1 MAKSDLFVRC
11 PKFKKEC
18 DIDTC
23 PRFLR
28 NVEICISSNGR
39 CSANGFCYEHGTKYI
54 TTVPQE
60 YFCDRQT
67 AASWELME
75 RDVRDEMI
83 QLDHIR
89 RLLEK
94 NCFFVFSE
102 PKEGE
107 SFDEDAILFDT
118 ISDVI
123 RHAIQDLDKGKMATP
138 KVACI
143 WQKVLP
149 TILSFRDEETE
160 YYIEEDPKEHPE
172 AFEWTLPNGEKILMN
187 FACWPHR
194 LTPKV
199 DRVRELT
206 GQYLE
211 RALREAR
218 TRNSSSKDA
227 WVKALGNY
235 NRVKS
240 AWTMPESQAILD
252 EMVKDMIDGATRLS
266 VDLSIPDPSGSIR
279 NSETADAVAER
290 LQPNF
295 DEQKKSIASV
305 ARGVKSIN
313 DCIKLFFGKLIK
325 WFAPRKNVTQED
337 VKATID
343 KSRRYECLSRVTN
356 MTHKTQLMAI
366 IDYTYDHPIVYEK
379 DRKFGKDTMS
389 LSEAARI
396 VFDANIEKW
405 RLSDDAW
412 TDFEHFKSAC
422 YEYRGK
428 NNDPYNYAT

>member
-23 PRFLR
+23 PRFL
-28 NVEICISSNGR
+28 SNIEVITSGSGIR
-39 CSANGFCYEHGTKYI
+39 TANGFCYEHGTRYI
-54 TTVPQE
+54 TDVPQK
-60 YFCDRQT
+60 YFCDCQT

-83 QLDHIR
+83 QLARIR
-89 RLLEK
+89 HLLEE
-94 NCFFVFSE
+94 NFFFIFTE
-102 PKEGE
+102 PEEGE
-107 SFDEDAILFDT
+107 SFDEDAVPFDT
-118 ISDVI
+118 ITDVI

-138 KVACI
+138 KVACT

-149 TILSFRDEETE
+149 AMLSFRDEETV

-172 AFEWTLPNGEKILMN
+172 AFEQTLPNGEKVLMN
-187 FACWPHR
+187 FASGPHR

-227 WVKALGNY
+227 WAKALGNY
-235 NRVKS
+235 NRVKN
-240 AWTMPESQAILD
+240 AWTMPESQAILN
-252 EMVKDMIDGATRLS
+252 EMVKDMIDGATHLS
-266 VDLSIPDPSGSIR
+266 IDLSIPDPSSSIR

-295 DEQKKSIASV
+295 DEQKKSIEGV
-305 ARGVKSIN
+305 AKTAKSIS
-313 DCIKLFFGKLIK
+313 DSIKFFFGKVCK
-325 WFAPRKNVTQED
+325 WFIPRKDVKRED
-337 VKATID
+337 VEAAISKAN
-343 KSRRYECLSRVTN
+343 RYACLARVSEP
-356 MTHKTQLMAI
+356 HRTQLKAV
-366 IDYTYDHPIVYEK
+366 IDYTYDHPIVHEK

-396 VFDANIEKW
+396 VFDGNIEKW
-405 RLSDDAW
+405 RLVPGTW
-412 TDFEHFKSAC
+412 VNFEDFKAGC
-422 YEYRGK
+422 YQHRGK
-428 NNDPYNYAT
+428 KDDPYNYAT

>member
-1 MAKSDLFVRC
+1 MAKSDLFIRC
-11 PKFKKEC
+11 PKFKTEC

-23 PRFLR
+23 PRFL
-28 NVEICISSNGR
+28 SNIEVITNGNGMHT
-39 CSANGFCYEHGTKYI
+39 ANGFCYEHGTRYI
-54 TTVPQE
+54 TDVPQK

-75 RDVRDEMI
+75 RDVRDEMV
-83 QLDHIR
+83 QLARIR
-89 RLLEK
+89 RLLEE
-94 NCFFVFSE
+94 NFFFIFTE
-102 PKEGE
+102 PEEGE
-107 SFDEDAILFDT
+107 SFDEDTVPFDT

-123 RHAIQDLDKGKMATP
+123 EHAIRDLDKGKMATP
-138 KVACI
+138 KVACT

-149 TILSFRDEETE
+149 EMLSFRDEETV

-172 AFEWTLPNGEKILMN
+172 AFEQTLPNGEKVLMN
-187 FACWPHR
+187 FASGQHR

-235 NRVKS
+235 NRVKN
-240 AWTMPESQAILD
+240 AWTMPESQGILN
-252 EMVKDMIDGATRLS
+252 EMVKDMIEGATRLS
-266 VDLSIPDPSGSIR
+266 IDLSIPDTSSSIR

-295 DEQKKSIASV
+295 DEQKKSIAGI
-305 ARGVKSIN
+305 AKTVKSIN
-313 DCIKLFFGKLIK
+313 DYFKTFFGKLIK
-325 WFAPRKNVTQED
+325 FFAPRKDVKRED
-337 VKATID
+337 VEAAISKAN
-343 KSRRYECLSRVTN
+343 RYACLARVSEP
-356 MTHKTQLMAI
+356 HRSQIMAV
-366 IDYTYDHPIVYEK
+366 IDYTYDHPIVLEK
-379 DRKFGKDTMS
+379 DRKFGKDTVS
-389 LSEAARI
+389 LSEAAKA

-405 RLSDDAW
+405 RHVQGAW
-412 TDFEHFKSAC
+412 TDFNSLKVGC
-422 YEYRGK
+422 YQYRGK
-428 NNDPYNYAT
+428 NDDPYKYAT